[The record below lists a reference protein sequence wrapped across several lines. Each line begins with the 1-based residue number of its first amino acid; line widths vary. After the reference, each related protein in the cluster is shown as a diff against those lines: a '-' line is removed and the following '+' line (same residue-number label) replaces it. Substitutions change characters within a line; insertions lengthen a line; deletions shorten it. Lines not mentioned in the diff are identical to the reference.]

1 MAISILWSVIGVTM
15 MVIASRLQNR
25 IIWLA
30 AAGLLVAVVAKL
42 FLVDLAATGTI
53 ARIVSFLIVGG
64 LLILV
69 GYLSPLPPKR
79 SKTCSMTSTSSTMP
93 RAPRNRAFYAIFA
106 TRSSAV

>member
-1 MAISILWSVIGVTM
+1 MIADRRVGWPECEHRIADPRLRRAYAELEHGRTVT
-15 MVIASRLQNR
+15 ALAAR
-25 IIWLA
+25 LA

-79 SKTCSMTSTSSTMP
+79 EGAEST
-93 RAPRNRAFYAIFA
+93 A
-106 TRSSAV
+106 TGEVEE